1 MTGIYNR
8 IGPELTPVV
17 RTLLILNGSV
27 FAVQLLL
34 SWTVG
39 DYLTLYFGM
48 TSDMITHRFFIWQ
61 FLTYAFLHSVQN
73 FFHILFNMFLFGCL
87 VRYWK
92 VTGVVEIF

>member
-48 TSDMITHRFFIWQ
+48 TSDMITHRF
-61 FLTYAFLHSVQN
+61 
-73 FFHILFNMFLFGCL
+73 LFGNSYNF
-87 VRYWK
+87 V
-92 VTGVVEIF
+92 

>member
-17 RTLLILNGSV
+17 RILLILNGSI

-48 TSDMITHRFFIWQ
+48 TSDMITLPFFYLAISDIRIPTLRSE
-61 FLTYAFLHSVQN
+61 FLSHLIQYVFSLDVW
-73 FFHILFNMFLFGCL
+73 FGFRKL
-87 VRYWK
+87 L
-92 VTGVVEIF
+92 G

>member
-17 RTLLILNGSV
+17 RTLLILNGGI

-39 DYLTLYFGM
+39 DYLTFYLGM
-48 TSDMITHRFFIWQ
+48 TSDLVTHRF
-61 FLTYAFLHSVQN
+61 LS
-73 FFHILFNMFLFGCL
+73 GS
-87 VRYWK
+87 
-92 VTGVVEIF
+92 